1 MADGDV
7 QAGQED
13 RSTQAAHVPRG
24 PKLRLSLRYLTA
36 AWLFGAVWM
45 TATSGAPLTQFARE
59 LGASEF
65 QFGLLAALPFMASLL
80 SVPASILIDRTGKR
94 KLIFLIGLYVQRL
107 MWVPIALVPL
117 TLARVQGTGPSSTA
131 MIVFLIMIFVM
142 FSGQTVGGTA
152 WVSWMADLVPDRS
165 RGKYFGRRRSWGM
178 VTTIP
183 AAVIVGIVL
192 DHFAPAGGGLSQQ
205 LMNVCGF
212 IFIAASA
219 FGVMDI
225 ALHHPIPE
233 IKAKP
238 VKHPHPLASLAKPL
252 RDKNFLWF
260 AGFVGTI
267 YFAIS
272 FMGQFVSLYLIEKL
286 KVTNL
291 GTQLMLLAVP
301 ALAQLMVLSVWGHMV
316 DRFGK
321 KPVLAIAALG
331 LVPVGFGWCF
341 MDTGAIWLGY
351 LLTATGAM
359 LFCGVEVANLH
370 IMLEMSGTEDNE
382 GAAGSSY
389 AAVNTIIVNI
399 AGCMGGLSAGFI
411 ADALKGWTW
420 DIGILGMAPIGFYE
434 VLFALSG
441 VMRLLAVVVFLPRVH
456 EPDARPVG
464 EALRFMT
471 TNIYNNLFSV
481 VTVPLRAIGRRDE
494 ARRLKVDR
502 ERMKTES

>member
-1 MADGDV
+1 M
-7 QAGQED
+7 Q
-13 RSTQAAHVPRG
+13 VPRG
-24 PKLRLSLRYLTA
+24 PTLRISLRYLTV

-65 QFGLLAALPFMASLL
+65 QFGLLAALPFLASLL

-94 KLIFLIGLYVQRL
+94 KLIFLIGLYGQRL
-107 MWVPIALVPL
+107 MWIPIALVPIG
-117 TLARVQGTGPSSTA
+117 LARVQGTGPGSAA
-131 MIVFLIMIFVM
+131 MIAFLLLIFLM
-142 FSGQTVGGTA
+142 FCGQTIGGPA
-152 WVSWMADLVPDRS
+152 WVSWMADLVPDRK
-165 RGKYFGRRRSWGM
+165 RGKYFGRRRSWGIL
-178 VTTIP
+178 TTIP
-183 AAVIVGIVL
+183 AAIVVGIIL
-192 DHFAPAGGGLSQQ
+192 DRYAPVAGGTSHQML
-205 LMNVCGF
+205 NICGF
-212 IFIAASA
+212 VFVAAAA
-219 FGVMDI
+219 FGVMDV

-233 IKAKP
+233 IKARP
-238 VKHPHPLASLAKPL
+238 VKHPHPFAGLAKPL
-252 RDKNFLWF
+252 KDPHFIWF
-260 AGFVGTI
+260 AAFVGTI
-267 YFAIS
+267 YFAVS

-301 ALAQLMVLSVWGHMV
+301 ALAQLLVLTVWGHMV
-316 DRFGK
+316 DRYGK

-341 MDTGAIWLGY
+341 MDTDAIWLGY

-359 LFCGVEVANLH
+359 LFCGVEVANLN

-399 AGCMGGLSAGFI
+399 CGCLGGLSAGMI
-411 ADALKGWTW
+411 AQALKGWTW
-420 DIGILGMAPIGFYE
+420 DIGLFGLAPIAFYE
-434 VLFALSG
+434 VLFAMSG
-441 VMRLLAVVVFLPRVH
+441 VMRLLAVVLFLPKIH
-456 EPDARPVG
+456 EPDAKPVG

-481 VTVPLRAIGRRDE
+481 VTVPLKAIGRRAGGKRGSE
-494 ARRLKVDR
+494 
-502 ERMKTES
+502 